1 MISVVDQE
9 VAVFNNTAFA
19 NIAFPNPDASLE
31 EVQEAATVAGIA
43 SKIESLPNGYFTPL
57 GERGV
62 TLSGGERQRLELA
75 RAFLDSG
82 SLLIFDE
89 ATSALDPVIEKEI
102 LSSIREILKN
112 RTGITIAHRL
122 STIFHSDKI
131 IVLDKGK
138 VVEQGT
144 HDELMNLNGAY
155 YSLVLPQT
163 QA

>member
-1 MISVVDQE
+1 MVDQE
-9 VAVFNNTAFA
+9 VAVFNTTAYA
-19 NIAFPNPDASLE
+19 NIAFPNPNATLD
-31 EVQEAATVAGIA
+31 EVMNAAQVAGIA
-43 SKIESLPNGYFTPL
+43 DKIEGLADGYFTPL
-57 GERGV
+57 GEKGI

-82 SLLIFDE
+82 SLLILDE

-144 HDELMNLNGAY
+144 HDELMEMHGAY